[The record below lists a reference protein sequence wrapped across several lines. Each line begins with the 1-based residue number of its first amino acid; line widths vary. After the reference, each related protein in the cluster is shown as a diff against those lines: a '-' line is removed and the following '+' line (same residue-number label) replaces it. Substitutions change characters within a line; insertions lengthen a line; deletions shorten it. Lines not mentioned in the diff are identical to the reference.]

1 MLGPAD
7 RVVLEV
13 DVAGAEL
20 LDAELLPEDEEAIS
34 PSQNTGAEMPKRRSP
49 SPRGRRPSCADAEMI
64 PMETPMI
71 NQRTAAPSARD
82 NVLGARSMISCLIAV
97 RLS

>member
-34 PSQNTGAEMPKRRSP
+34 PSQNTGGGDAEEAKPIAD
-49 SPRGRRPSCADAEMI
+49 GRRPSCA
-64 PMETPMI
+64 TP
-71 NQRTAAPSARD
+71 R
-82 NVLGARSMISCLIAV
+82 
-97 RLS
+97 